1 MVKRSEL
8 YSDNGEMPANLE
20 ANKIYFALTT
30 GLNPNQIKVSTSVND
45 AESNNNITGISNG
58 GGEIQVLSTV
68 ADKVTGEPGH
78 PIQFDD
84 TEGQWYVN
92 SSNQLS
98 LTKFI
103 LVLLVLV
110 LMVIGEVTGGTFIQ
124 RQIDNRGLE
133 ERIYKMRYV
142 VPKEFKTV
150 VNHLK
155 VSFSK
160 NPRVL
165 VLVPHLS

>member
-1 MVKRSEL
+1 
-8 YSDNGEMPANLE
+8 MPANLE

-98 LTKFI
+98 LTKFT

-110 LMVIGEVTGGTFIQ
+110 L
-124 RQIDNRGLE
+124 N
-133 ERIYKMRYV
+133 YW
-142 VPKEFKTV
+142 
-150 VNHLK
+150 
-155 VSFSK
+155 
-160 NPRVL
+160 
-165 VLVPHLS
+165 